1 VVRQEG
7 ERGGTF
13 RGRFE
18 EGRLHQHPHRPVL
31 VQPREAVVV
40 EERVAGRS
48 GGKWGAL
55 FLPVGREEGRE
66 EGREGGELGGG
77 GGGKGGG

>member
-1 VVRQEG
+1 MVRHEG

-18 EGRLHQHPHRPVL
+18 EGRLHQHPHWPVL

-40 EERVAGRS
+40 EERVAERL
-48 GGKWGAL
+48 GGEWGTL
-55 FLPVGREEGRE
+55 LRPVGGGEGRK
-66 EGREGGELGGG
+66 GGELEGGG
-77 GGGKGGG
+77 GGEGGV

>member
-1 VVRQEG
+1 MVRHEG

-40 EERVAGRS
+40 EERVAERL
-48 GGKWGAL
+48 GGEGGTL
-55 FLPVGREEGRE
+55 FLPVGG
-66 EGREGGELGGG
+66 GGEGGRGVRGWGRGGG
-77 GGGKGGG
+77 RV